1 MRNKKVF
8 VIMIAFLLLG
18 VLIACTDKTTTTTPT
33 TAAPTTTAPVTTL
46 PPTTTAPTTTVTTEA
61 PLPTTMDLLAD
72 LTVGNEGVYNLV
84 ASETKTA
91 VSYNKHGFAWPSIDI
106 EITEDISRFNKLT
119 VTGKG
124 EGVLLV
130 RLVGETETYEV
141 RFALTSGEVSR
152 QINIRDLDTFLG
164 TVTKISLIAEPG
176 QKESRGSFE
185 LTKLELDEGTAFG
198 TVLEVKA
205 PVYNTNVG
213 WFELDENTYDF
224 VYNVNQSVTVN
235 YTKGAGQGW
244 IVMKTDFDPVLSAGY
259 NTLTVTV
266 SGAAGKSVLLKPND
280 NNALERRVDFTDA
293 NPVTVVF
300 QGTFTKMIIFAEPG
314 TESVSGTFTVHKQEL
329 SYQAPS
335 VDYFDSVD
343 FAEGW
348 VASDP
353 SKEAYTISYEAGVT
367 TIDWNRDASEVWE
380 AVKYI
385 FPSLLEQQNVITM
398 TFKGEAGKAIIVKPN
413 GNNAYEKFVWFDG
426 TEQTVTFKL
435 NEPIVNVIINVDP
448 DMGWLETPHVGSL
461 TGTFDIIQA
470 KTSYV
475 FPGSLVETDWTEND
489 PDTYDFN
496 EQADG
501 SILVTYTKG
510 VGQSWVF
517 MRNNFDATAAEDKN
531 LMLVIL
537 QGTVGK
543 SVLLKPND
551 VGALERRV
559 DFVNDQP
566 VFVWVNADA
575 FTKMIVFAEPGNEAV
590 SGTFTILGVYLTY
603 EKPAAVERDV
613 IVDFE
618 SGWVDNGDS
627 VYTITEADG
636 KTTVAYNKGTTEWS
650 TMKYT
655 FTENLSNHNLVT
667 LVVKGTAGKQILVKL
682 NNQYETWV
690 TFTGNEQTVEIPL
703 TYTLVDALIFA
714 EGGVAGATGS
724 FEIISAQVSWVPVPQ
739 DITTGWVVNDAGTY
753 TLVEN
758 VDGSITITYATTSYQ
773 FIINNF
779 NADAVLGLNTLTV
792 TVQGTSGETLLIKP
806 NDSNALEQKIT
817 FDGTEQTFT
826 FTSTGFTKLLL
837 FAAPGAPA
845 LTQGTFTLVSVTLTY
860 VAPEV

>member
-18 VLIACTDKTTTTTPT
+18 VLVACTDKTTTTPT

-61 PLPTTMDLLAD
+61 PLPTTLDLLAD
-72 LTVGNEGVYNLV
+72 LKAGNEGVYNLV
-84 ASETKTA
+84 ASDTKTEIA
-91 VSYNKHGFAWPSIDI
+91 YNKHGFAWPSLDI
-106 EITEDISRFNKLT
+106 AVTEDISRFNKLT
-119 VTGKG
+119 ITGKG

-130 RLVGETETYEV
+130 RLVGETESYEV

-152 QINIRDLDTFLG
+152 QINIRDLDDFLG
-164 TVTKISLIAEPG
+164 TVTMISLIAEPG
-176 QKESRGSFE
+176 QKEGRGSFE
-185 LTKLELDEGTAFG
+185 LTALELDEGTAFG

-205 PVYNTNVG
+205 PVYNTNIG
-213 WFELDENTYDF
+213 WVELDADTYDF
-224 VYNVNQSVTVN
+224 VYNVDKSVTVN

-244 IVMKTDFDPVLSAGY
+244 IVMKTDFDPALSAGY
-259 NTLTVTV
+259 NTMTVTV
-266 SGAAGKSVLLKPND
+266 SGTAGKSVLLKPND
-280 NNALERRVDFTDA
+280 NGALEKRVDFTDS

-314 TESVSGTFTVHKQEL
+314 TESVSGTFTVNKQEL
-329 SYQAPS
+329 SYQAPV

-343 FAEGW
+343 FTEGW
-348 VASDP
+348 VANDP
-353 SKEAYTISYEAGVT
+353 SKEAYTISFASGKT
-367 TIDWNRDASEVWE
+367 TIAWDREASEVWE
-380 AVKYI
+380 SVKYV

-426 TEQTVTFKL
+426 TDQTVTFKL

-448 DMGWLETPHVGSL
+448 DMGWLDPAHVGSL
-461 TGTFDIIQA
+461 TGTFDIVEA

-475 FPGSLVETDWTEND
+475 FPGNLVETDWTEND
-489 PDTYDFN
+489 PDTYDFTA
-496 EQADG
+496 QADG
-501 SILVTYTKG
+501 SILVSYNKG
-510 VGQSWVF
+510 VGQGWVF
-517 MRNNFDATAAEDKN
+517 MRNNFEAAAAEDMN
-531 LMLVIL
+531 LMLVVL

-551 VGALERRV
+551 SGALEKRV
-559 DFVNDQP
+559 DFFNDQP

-575 FTKMIVFAEPGNEAV
+575 FTNMIVFAEPGDEAV

-603 EKPAAVERDV
+603 EQPSAVERDV
-613 IVDFE
+613 IIDFE

-636 KTTVAYNKGTTEWS
+636 KTTVAYDKGTTEWS

-655 FTENLSNHNLVT
+655 FTQNLSNHNLVT
-667 LVVKGTAGKQILVKL
+667 LVVKGTSGKQILVKL

-690 TFTGNEQTVEIPL
+690 TFDGTEQTVEIPL

-724 FEIISAQVSWVPVPQ
+724 FEIISATVSWVPVPQ
-739 DITTGWVVNDAGTY
+739 DITTGWLVNDAGTY

-779 NADAVLGLNTLTV
+779 DAEKVLGLNTLTV
-792 TVQGTSGETLLIKP
+792 TVLGTSGETLLIKP
-806 NDSNALEQKIT
+806 NDSGALEQVVT

-826 FTSTGFTKLLL
+826 YTSTGFTKLLL
-837 FAAPGAPA
+837 FAAPGAA
-845 LTQGTFTLVSVTLTY
+845 TLTEGTFTLVSVTLTY